1 MKITNKE
8 DFAVIA
14 NRPELKDYLENKA
27 KTMSEEYDVDY
38 FESIGCFV
46 ILDNENEIP
55 SDEELEFSETVTIG
69 GNNYL
74 HCVRIISDSYGED
87 IWLLK

>member
-8 DFAVIA
+8 DFSVIA

-27 KTMSEEYDVDY
+27 KTMSEEYNVDY

-46 ILDNENEIP
+46 ILDDENEIP
-55 SDEELEFSETVTIG
+55 SDEELEFSEIVRIG
-69 GNNYL
+69 ENNYL

>member
-8 DFAVIA
+8 DFAIIS

-27 KTMSEEYDVDY
+27 KTMSEEYNVDY
-38 FESIGCFV
+38 FEAIGCFV

-69 GNNYL
+69 GKNYL

>member
-14 NRPELKDYLENKA
+14 NRPELKSYLENKA
-27 KTMSEEYDVDY
+27 KIMSEEYNVDY
-38 FESIGCFV
+38 FEAIGCFV
-46 ILDNENEIP
+46 ILDNEEDFP
-55 SDEELEFSETVTIG
+55 SEEELEFSETVTIG

>member
-8 DFAVIA
+8 DFAIIS

-27 KTMSEEYDVDY
+27 KTMSEEYNVDY
-38 FESIGCFV
+38 FEAIGCFV
-46 ILDNENEIP
+46 ILDNEEDFP
-55 SDEELEFSETVTIG
+55 SEEELEFSETVTIG

>member
-8 DFAVIA
+8 DFVVIA
-14 NRPELKDYLENKA
+14 NFPELKSYLENKA
-27 KTMSEEYDVDY
+27 KKMSEEYNVDY
-38 FESIGCFV
+38 FEAIGCFV
-46 ILDNENEIP
+46 ILDNEEDFP
-55 SDEELEFSETVTIG
+55 SEEELEFSEIVRIG
-69 GNNYL
+69 AKDYL

>member
-8 DFAVIA
+8 DFATIV
-14 NRPELKDYLENKA
+14 NRPELKYYLENKV
-27 KTMSEEYDVDY
+27 KTMSEEYNVDY

-46 ILDNENEIP
+46 ILDNENELP
-55 SDEELEFSETVTIG
+55 SDEELEFSEMVTIG
-69 GNNYL
+69 ENSYIHG
-74 HCVRIISDSYGED
+74 VKIISDNYGED

>member
-14 NRPELKDYLENKA
+14 NRPELKSYLENKA
-27 KTMSEEYDVDY
+27 KTMSEEYNVDY
-38 FESIGCFV
+38 FEAIGCFV
-46 ILDNENEIP
+46 ILDNEEDSP
-55 SDEELEFSETVTIG
+55 SEEELEFSETVTIG

>member
-8 DFAVIA
+8 DFAIIS
-14 NRPELKDYLENKA
+14 NRPELKSYLENKA
-27 KTMSEEYDVDY
+27 KIMSEEYNVDY
-38 FESIGCFV
+38 FEAIGCFV
-46 ILDNENEIP
+46 ILDNEEDFP
-55 SDEELEFSETVTIG
+55 SEEELEFSETVTIG

>member
-1 MKITNKE
+1 MRITNKK
-8 DFAVIA
+8 DFAIIS
-14 NRPELKDYLENKA
+14 NRPELKSYLENKV
-27 KTMSEEYDVDY
+27 KTMSEEYNVDY

-55 SDEELEFSETVTIG
+55 SDEELEFSEEVIFK
-69 GNNYL
+69 NEKYQ

>member
-8 DFAVIA
+8 DFAIIS
-14 NRPELKDYLENKA
+14 NRPELKEYLENKA
-27 KTMSEEYDVDY
+27 KTMSEDYNVDY

-46 ILDNENEIP
+46 ILDNENELP
-55 SDEELEFSETVTIG
+55 SDEELEFSEMVTIG
-69 GNNYL
+69 RNNYL
-74 HCVRIISDSYGED
+74 HCVRIISDNYGED

>member
-8 DFAVIA
+8 DFAIIS

-69 GNNYL
+69 GKNYL

>member
-1 MKITNKE
+1 
-8 DFAVIA
+8 
-14 NRPELKDYLENKA
+14 
-27 KTMSEEYDVDY
+27 MSEEYNVDY

-46 ILDNENEIP
+46 ILDNEEDFP
-55 SDEELEFSETVTIG
+55 SEEELEFSETVTIG
-69 GNNYL
+69 GNSYL

>member
-8 DFAVIA
+8 DFAIIS

-27 KTMSEEYDVDY
+27 KTMSEEYNVDY
-38 FESIGCFV
+38 FEAIGCFV
-46 ILDNENEIP
+46 ILDDENEIP
-55 SDEELEFSETVTIG
+55 SDEELEFSEIVRIG
-69 GNNYL
+69 ENNYL

>member
-8 DFAVIA
+8 DFAIIS

-27 KTMSEEYDVDY
+27 KTMSEEYNVDY
-38 FESIGCFV
+38 FEAIGCFV
-46 ILDNENEIP
+46 ILDNEEDFP
-55 SDEELEFSETVTIG
+55 SEEELEFSETVTIG
-69 GNNYL
+69 GNSYL

>member
-69 GNNYL
+69 GNNCL

>member
-8 DFAVIA
+8 DFAVIT
-14 NRPELKDYLENKA
+14 NRPELKDYLENKT

-46 ILDNENEIP
+46 ILDNEDELP
-55 SDEELEFSETVTIG
+55 SEEELEFSETVTIG

>member
-1 MKITNKE
+1 MKIINKE

-27 KTMSEEYDVDY
+27 KTMSEEYNVDY

-69 GNNYL
+69 ENSYL

>member
-14 NRPELKDYLENKA
+14 NRPELKSYLENKA
-27 KTMSEEYDVDY
+27 KTMSEEYNVDY
-38 FESIGCFV
+38 FEAIGCFV
-46 ILDNENEIP
+46 ILDNEEDFP
-55 SDEELEFSETVTIG
+55 SEEELEFSETVTIG

>member
-8 DFAVIA
+8 DFAIIS

-27 KTMSEEYDVDY
+27 KTMSEEYNVDY

-46 ILDNENEIP
+46 ILDDENEIP
-55 SDEELEFSETVTIG
+55 SDEELEFSEIVRIG
-69 GNNYL
+69 ENNYL

>member
-14 NRPELKDYLENKA
+14 NFPELKSYLENKA
-27 KTMSEEYDVDY
+27 KKMSEEYNVDY

-55 SDEELEFSETVTIG
+55 SDEELEFSEIVRIG
-69 GNNYL
+69 VKDYL

>member
-8 DFAVIA
+8 DFAIIS

-27 KTMSEEYDVDY
+27 KTMSEEYNVDY
-38 FESIGCFV
+38 FEAIGCFV
-46 ILDNENEIP
+46 ILDNEEDFP
-55 SDEELEFSETVTIG
+55 SEEELEFSEIVRIG
-69 GNNYL
+69 AKDYL